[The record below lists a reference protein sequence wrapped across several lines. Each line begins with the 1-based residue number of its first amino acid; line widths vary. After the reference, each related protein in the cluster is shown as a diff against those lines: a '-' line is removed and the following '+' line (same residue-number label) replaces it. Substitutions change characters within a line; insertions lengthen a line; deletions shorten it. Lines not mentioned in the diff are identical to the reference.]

1 MLIHYVRRG
10 KAVEDPKLIITPK
23 KYAGESAVISLRLY
37 KDMIR
42 DIDAAAAASGRTRNE
57 LMTTCLE
64 FALNHLEVI
73 AEDKKEKR

>member
-1 MLIHYVRRG
+1 M
-10 KAVEDPKLIITPK
+10 EEPKLIISPK
-23 KYAGESAVISLRLY
+23 KYTGESAVISLRLY

-64 FALNHLEVI
+64 FALEHLEII
-73 AEDKKEKR
+73 AGDNEEK